1 MSENVT
7 KGGHI
12 RNRFSLE
19 SLIDL
24 DHNGILGLSP
34 ILHKEEISLG
44 YDDIYIHIYCILCN
58 ISLV

>member
-44 YDDIYIHIYCILCN
+44 YDDI
-58 ISLV
+58 